1 MLNISDVY
9 LFVSLCNFFSFD
21 FFKMT
26 PFNNIVSLFVKIFFR
41 WDSENLLVYTRRG
54 WKGDGYISWL
64 GSWLIHYV
72 WYNPRVE
79 RAPSPQT
86 SLTTTHR
93 PVSPRIDIFPSS
105 TFLCSLDVEID
116 YLTRPKKSSWT
127 KNYFPTQKPN
137 PFCQSPLFPLFCE
150 KTTTRTPS
158 SPPVTATLYSLVS
171 LFLRQRGVWPTLW
184 GSPSKSQIV
193 L

>member
-79 RAPSPQT
+79 RAPLSQT
-86 SLTTTHR
+86 SLTSTHR
-93 PVSPRIDIFPSS
+93 PVSPRIHI
-105 TFLCSLDVEID
+105 
-116 YLTRPKKSSWT
+116 
-127 KNYFPTQKPN
+127 FPTQKPN
-137 PFCQSPLFPLFCE
+137 PLCQSPFIPLFCE
-150 KTTTRTPS
+150 RIITRTPS
-158 SPPVTATLYSLVS
+158 SSPVTATLYSLVS
-171 LFLRQRGVWPTLW
+171 LFLRQRGVCPSLW
-184 GSPSKSQIV
+184 GVPY
-193 L
+193 